1 MPGTA
6 DSTGD
11 SQAPL
16 SARHSLL
23 LPFNLSFFFSCL
35 RREPGWEG
43 LAGQALLSE
52 VDSACMYLCSQAER
66 PADSTM

>member
-23 LPFNLSFFFSCL
+23 LPFNLSFFFFLSKE
-35 RREPGWEG
+35 RAG
-43 LAGQALLSE
+43 LGGVGRA
-52 VDSACMYLCSQAER
+52 
-66 PADSTM
+66 STAF